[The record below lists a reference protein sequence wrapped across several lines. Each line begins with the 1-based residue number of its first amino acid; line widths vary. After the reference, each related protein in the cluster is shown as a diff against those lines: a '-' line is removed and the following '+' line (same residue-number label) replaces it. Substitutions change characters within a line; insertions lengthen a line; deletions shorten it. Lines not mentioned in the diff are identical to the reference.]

1 MKINKLA
8 LLHKIDVIEN
18 SFIFIQGLLLIIIGL
33 SSDTNL
39 WSRFALFTILLTTY
53 VLLHLIEKWAM
64 KIKVDPDFE
73 NGQKDPLYRRNGSFN
88 YRPLIVPLLIII
100 GLSLSGIIYVF
111 IKYGVDLLV
120 STGVLLL
127 TIAIF
132 SLIFDLFFKRVF
144 K

>member
-8 LLHKIDVIEN
+8 LLRKIDLIEN
-18 SFIFIQGLLLIIIGL
+18 SFIFIQGLLLIIIGIN
-33 SSDTNL
+33 SDANL
-39 WSRFALFTILLTTY
+39 WSRLALFTILLTTY

-64 KIKVDPDFE
+64 KIKIDDKF
-73 NGQKDPLYRRNGSFN
+73 NDKDPLYRHNGGFN
-88 YRPLIVPLLIII
+88 YRPLIIPLLLII

-111 IKYGVDLLV
+111 IRYGIDLLI